1 MLMNQSPR
9 SCEIAP
15 HRFRLQA
22 TAEPERSWL
31 GGGRSGIYSKR
42 LFSVPQMVTSEN
54 KRNRGRHA
62 CCISLVSVWWGGSM
76 GKFRR
81 CALNRW
87 VGGGGVGVGDPR
99 EGEDARRVPLPS
111 RRLRPAC
118 HPRSASHKP
127 PARYRRRVPV
137 GGIGKKTY
145 TLMIIERK
153 TTGGDVRQRESAL
166 RQTHSA
172 VGGASE

>member
-1 MLMNQSPR
+1 MLMNQSPC

-15 HRFRLQA
+15 HQFRPQA
-22 TAEPERSWL
+22 TAGAGAFLARRREKRNT
-31 GGGRSGIYSKR
+31 GYSRR

-76 GKFRR
+76 GKLVRR

-87 VGGGGVGVGDPR
+87 AGGGVGVGDPR
-99 EGEDARRVPLPS
+99 MLGGLHCPPVVFVPHVI
-111 RRLRPAC
+111 PAQRHTNHLLAIGGGC
-118 HPRSASHKP
+118 RSVGLEKNVYAYD
-127 PARYRRRVPV
+127 YREKNDW
-137 GGIGKKTY
+137 GG
-145 TLMIIERK
+145 
-153 TTGGDVRQRESAL
+153 VRQRESAL

-172 VGGASE
+172 TGGARE